1 MENSNVPLAPMSDF
15 RVFAP
20 APVHG
25 LIVLPAG
32 ESHHLVT
39 VNRAR
44 PGDTVVAFNGHG
56 TEWTCELTEAR
67 KAGVSLRVTATHTR
81 APLPCAITLAQAL
94 PKGGVMDDII
104 RHATE
109 LGAARIVPLST
120 ERTQVHLDGDRSDKK
135 IEKWRVGALEA
146 AKQCGNPFL
155 PEITA
160 VRTLAEFLAGVLD
173 ADTADTVTA
182 KTVLKLVAS
191 LHPGAQSLKAALTQF
206 KATHGTAPTAAIW
219 MVGPEGD
226 FSPAEMQA
234 AVTAGFIPV
243 TLGPLVLRCDT
254 AATAALAVLAYETL
268 APV

>member
-20 APVHG
+20 APHNG

-44 PGDTVVAFNGHG
+44 PGDTVIAFDGHG

-67 KAGVSLRVTATHTR
+67 KAGVGLRVTATHTR
-81 APLPCAITLAQAL
+81 ASLPCAITLAQAL

-120 ERTQVHLDGDRSDKK
+120 ARTQVHLDGDRSDKK
-135 IEKWRVGALEA
+135 VEKWRVGALEA

-155 PEITA
+155 PEISG
-160 VRTLAEFLAGVLD
+160 VSTLAEFLAGELS
-173 ADTADTVTA
+173 ATNAGPTAA
-182 KTVLKLVAS
+182 GAVLKLVAS
-191 LHPGAQSLKAALTQF
+191 LHPGAQPLKSALTQF
-206 KATHGTAPTAAIW
+206 KAAYGSAPTQAVW

-226 FSPAEMQA
+226 FSPAEMRA
-234 AVTAGFIPV
+234 AVAAGFIPV

-268 APV
+268 A

>member
-1 MENSNVPLAPMSDF
+1 MSDF

-20 APVHG
+20 APVQG
-25 LIVLPAG
+25 TISLPPG

-44 PGDTVVAFNGHG
+44 AGDTVIAFDGRG
-56 TEWTCELTEAR
+56 TEWTCELTDAR
-67 KAGVSLRVTATHTR
+67 KAGATLRVTALHTR

-94 PKGGVMDDII
+94 PKGGVMDDIV

-109 LGAARIVPLST
+109 LGAARIVPLET

-135 IEKWRVGALEA
+135 IEKWRIVALEA

-160 VRTLAEFLAGVLD
+160 VQPLAAFLASD
-173 ADTADTVTA
+173 VTRGA
-182 KTVLKLVAS
+182 QLKLVAS
-191 LHPGAQSLKAALTQF
+191 LHPGARPLRECTTVFRSEHGCAP
-206 KATHGTAPTAAIW
+206 ATAVW
-219 MVGPEGD
+219 LVGPEGD
-226 FSPAEMQA
+226 FSPAEIQA
-234 AVTAGFIPV
+234 AQAAGFIPV

-254 AATAALAVLAYETL
+254 AATAAISVLNYEL
-268 APV
+268 GG